1 MGNSSIVEID
11 ASYGEGGGQILRSAL
26 TLSVLTRTPVHLRN
40 IRSNRRNPGLAPQ
53 HLTVVQALAQIT
65 KAEVEHDHLRS
76 TEILFHPRSMPQH
89 GTYSFDVSESAQ
101 GSSAGSM
108 TLIFQALLIPL
119 YFAQGN
125 SHLEL
130 VGGTHVAWS
139 PPYDYLV
146 GVYLPTL
153 AKMGIQSDCSLERWG
168 FYPAGGGRM
177 SAEIGGFPTVG
188 ECRPSGELG
197 DPSSYSLSKE
207 ERHLFPLQITERGDL
222 KRIHGRA
229 VASNLPAHIPQRMTN
244 RAHNLLANQGIQA
257 QIEPLRVRG
266 VGPGAGIFLTA
277 EYEKSCA
284 GFSSIGERG
293 KPSERVAEEAVDS
306 FIAFDKCECAVDR
319 YLADQLLLPMALAG
333 GRSEMTVAEISQ
345 HLITNAY
352 IIRQFTDARITIR
365 GKKDQ
370 SGHVLVEGINYPGNL
385 VQTKMIFPSKR
396 RGNQAE

>member
-1 MGNSSIVEID
+1 MGSSSIVEID

-53 HLTVVQALAQIT
+53 HLTVVRALAQIAQ
-65 KAEVEHDHLRS
+65 AEVENDRLRS
-76 TEILFHPRSMPQH
+76 TEILFRPRSTPQH
-89 GTYSFDVSESAQ
+89 GKYSFDVSESAQ
-101 GSSAGSM
+101 GSSAGSV
-108 TLIFQALLIPL
+108 TLIFQALLLPL
-119 YFAQGN
+119 SFAKGN

-146 GVYLPTL
+146 DVYLPTL
-153 AKMGIQSDCSLERWG
+153 AKMDLQVDCSLERWG

-177 SAEIGGFPTVG
+177 SAEIGCVPTFG
-188 ECRPSGELG
+188 EIRPSGESG
-197 DPSSYSLSKE
+197 DQPSPSRSEE
-207 ERHLFPLQITERGDL
+207 ERYLHPLQITERGAL
-222 KRIHGRA
+222 KRMSGRA

-244 RAHNLLANQGIQA
+244 RARNLLADRDIQA

-266 VGPGAGIFLTA
+266 VGPGAGIFLAA
-277 EYEKSCA
+277 EYERAFA

-293 KPSERVAEEAVDS
+293 KPSERVAEEAVDL
-306 FIAFDKCECAVDR
+306 FMAYDKRECAVDR

-352 IIRQFTDARITIR
+352 IIRQFTDARITIH
-365 GKKDQ
+365 GKRDE
-370 SGHVLVEGINYPGNL
+370 SGHVLVEGISYAGPRSPGA
-385 VQTKMIFPSKR
+385 F
-396 RGNQAE
+396 